1 MGAGTVKD
9 LGFPAESE
17 TERAFRMTTRT
28 SAKVTDIQ
36 DQATVRWLAKLL
48 EPSRE
53 RVQAEP
59 DAERLDRI
67 RLRVLGA
74 SAQRKDRR
82 SIAA

>member
-1 MGAGTVKD
+1 
-9 LGFPAESE
+9 
-17 TERAFRMTTRT
+17 MTTRT

-59 DAERLDRI
+59 DVERLDRI

>member
-1 MGAGTVKD
+1 
-9 LGFPAESE
+9 
-17 TERAFRMTTRT
+17 MTTRT

-48 EPSRE
+48 EPFRD
-53 RVQAEP
+53 RVLAEP

-67 RLRVLGA
+67 RVRVLGA
-74 SAQRKDRR
+74 AAPRKARR

>member
-1 MGAGTVKD
+1 
-9 LGFPAESE
+9 
-17 TERAFRMTTRT
+17 MTTQT

-48 EPSRE
+48 QPAHD

-67 RLRVLGA
+67 RVRVLGEQA
-74 SAQRKDRR
+74 PRKARR

>member
-1 MGAGTVKD
+1 
-9 LGFPAESE
+9 
-17 TERAFRMTTRT
+17 MTTRT
-28 SAKVTDIQ
+28 SAKITDIQ
-36 DQATVRWLAKLL
+36 DQATARWLAKLL

-67 RLRVLGA
+67 RVRVLGEQA
-74 SAQRKDRR
+74 PRKVRR

>member
-1 MGAGTVKD
+1 
-9 LGFPAESE
+9 
-17 TERAFRMTTRT
+17 MTTRT
-28 SAKVTDIQ
+28 SAKVADIQ

-48 EPSRE
+48 EPSRD

-67 RLRVLGA
+67 RVRVLGDQA
-74 SAQRKDRR
+74 PRRARR